1 MTASPP
7 TGEPLRVLWIT
18 AHTGTPD
25 SVRPDIGLARGLAAA
40 GVELRVV
47 APEGSHCAAAVERAG
62 LRLVGA
68 LPRRSLR
75 RRPAAWL
82 REGCVRERIKLVH
95 CFDRVAV
102 VTALPVLRDLPL
114 AMVMRHDRVGGVQRW
129 NPFARLTQL
138 HPRIDRV
145 ICTSDAARDE
155 LARRRDPASV
165 VTIRPGHRLDWHRGP
180 AIDLGQFGVPP
191 DAFPVAVVAN
201 YRPRKGIEY
210 VVDAAQWLPAGAPV
224 HFLLVGADVANRSVL
239 ERISRNPFR
248 ANFHVLGHR
257 EDAARIT
264 AACAV
269 SVRGALRRE
278 GMPLTVIESM
288 ACGVPPIITDVGG
301 ARELVEQGVSGII
314 VRRRS
319 PRAIGEALAWLYEHP
334 TERRTMG
341 EAARERIQTRFTLER
356 AVEAHLAL
364 YRDLHARRSIMPT
377 PAGSRGEGD
386 VMQEPDR

>member
-25 SVRPDIGLARGLAAA
+25 SVRPEIGLARGLAAA

-47 APEGSHCAAAVERAG
+47 APRDSHCAAAVERAG
-62 LRLVGA
+62 LPLVGS
-68 LPRRSLR
+68 LPRRS
-75 RRPAAWL
+75 PSWL
-82 REGCVRERIKLVH
+82 REGCLRERIELVH
-95 CFDRVAV
+95 FFDRVAV
-102 VTALPVLRDLPL
+102 VTGLPVLRDLPL

-129 NPFARLTQL
+129 NPFARVTQL

-145 ICTSDAARDE
+145 ICTSDAAREE

-165 VTIRPGHRLDWHRGP
+165 VTIRPGHRLEWHAGP
-180 AIDLGQFGVPP
+180 TMDLGQFGVPP

-210 VVDAAQWLPAGAPV
+210 VVDAAQWLPADAPV
-224 HFLLVGADVANRSVL
+224 HFLLVGADLANRAVL

-248 ANFHVLGHR
+248 QNIHLLGHR

-269 SVRGALRRE
+269 SVRGALGRD
-278 GMPLTVIESM
+278 GIPLTVIESM

-301 ARELVEQGVSGII
+301 ARELVEQGTSGII

-334 TERRTMG
+334 AERRAMG
-341 EAARERIQTRFTLER
+341 EAARERIRTRFTLEH

-364 YRDLHARRSIMPT
+364 YRNLRAQRSIMPT
-377 PAGSRGEGD
+377 SAGSRGEGD
-386 VMQEPDR
+386 AMKESEQ